1 MIFSRYM
8 HRKERVAYVSGIN
21 IFGGDSMRDVGS
33 ATVVAGHQ
41 KFTYTVH
48 ETIDL
53 PERKL
58 ASWPSPTVVLRN
70 HQSTTDWRVRAA
82 WTLRRLWNSASYVLP
97 DILG

>member
-41 KFTYTVH
+41 K
-48 ETIDL
+48 
-53 PERKL
+53 
-58 ASWPSPTVVLRN
+58 
-70 HQSTTDWRVRAA
+70 
-82 WTLRRLWNSASYVLP
+82 
-97 DILG
+97 